1 VDRTYLCLE
10 HIESLAAM
18 LVTRQ
23 KSLKNHHFEHLI
35 KGTLIAE
42 LIALES
48 SADRRAEYE
57 QLLKFN
63 ENICENIQKYA
74 RKLWEQME
82 TLPKIGERVCSKARE
97 IGDGADME
105 TCKRP
110 EQEPATPKKR
120 VTFKDGVNLKEGV
133 KLPKE
138 GVKLPKEGVKLP
150 KEGVN
155 LKEGAAPKGQ
165 MTLREGSTP
174 KEGGTRKDGVTP
186 KEGLSGREPPF
197 DVSLWH

>member
-1 VDRTYLCLE
+1 
-10 HIESLAAM
+10 M

-97 IGDGADME
+97 IGDGAGME
-105 TCKRP
+105 TRKRP

-120 VTFKDGVNLKEGV
+120 VTFKDGVNLKER
-133 KLPKE
+133 
-138 GVKLPKEGVKLP
+138 VKLP

>member
-63 ENICENIQKYA
+63 EKICEKIQKYA

-97 IGDGADME
+97 IGDGAGME
-105 TCKRP
+105 TRKRP

-120 VTFKDGVNLKEGV
+120 VTFKDGVNL
-133 KLPKE
+133 KE

-186 KEGLSGREPPF
+186 KEGRSVREPPF